1 MCRIIS
7 CVIVCILYLRD
18 HQGEWRE
25 NQLLWLSDEHGWQ
38 WGKVPLLCLWQQST
52 KREASH
58 QQPIR
63 RVQVSQ
69 LGMAMRMRE
78 HTNVRICVTCAC
90 QNLHSYVT
98 HRKRVQKRVK
108 MREKKCSKRVQ
119 NGVIFCFICAICAC
133 MSKIG
138 AWPSL

>member
-1 MCRIIS
+1 MS
-7 CVIVCILYLRD
+7 LYAYCIYVVD

-38 WGKVPLLCLWQQST
+38 WGKVSLLCLWQQST

-78 HTNVRICVTCAC
+78 HMNLRIYA
-90 QNLHSYVT
+90 H
-98 HRKRVQKRVK
+98 
-108 MREKKCSKRVQ
+108 MRHMRTSKSSFV
-119 NGVIFCFICAICAC
+119 CHA
-133 MSKIG
+133 
-138 AWPSL
+138 